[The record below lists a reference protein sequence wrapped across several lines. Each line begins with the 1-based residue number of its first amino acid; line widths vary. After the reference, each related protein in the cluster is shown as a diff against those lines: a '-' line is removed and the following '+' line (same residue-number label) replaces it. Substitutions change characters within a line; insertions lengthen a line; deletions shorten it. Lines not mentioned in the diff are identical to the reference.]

1 MVGDGLP
8 LGWLAPIDWDG
19 EAEDA
24 ALVDLRINF
33 HEAVVELNQLHR
45 DLCSYTRSARYWGLK
60 GKAHKEAKSLIAPV
74 VSWSSNAAI
83 KRTGHTAPPN

>member
-45 DLCSYTRSARYWGLK
+45 D
-60 GKAHKEAKSLIAPV
+60 KEAKSGSSKLICERINLLEALEQ
-74 VSWSSNAAI
+74 
-83 KRTGHTAPPN
+83 RRHLL